1 MTLLLDQNLSPRLVD
16 RLASSFAGSMHV
28 RSVALERADD
38 PAIWRHAL
46 DHGYAIVT
54 KDSDFAERTQVSNPH
69 PKIVWI
75 RRPNCSTTD
84 VENMLIRHR
93 DDIER
98 LESDPGLR
106 YLILL

>member
-1 MTLLLDQNLSPRLVD
+1 MKLLLDENLSPRLVE
-16 RLASSFAGSMHV
+16 RLAVSFAGSMHV

-38 PAIWRHAL
+38 PEIWRHAL

-54 KDSDFAERTQVSNPH
+54 KDSDFAERAQVSNPY

-75 RRPNCSTTD
+75 RRPNCSTSD
-84 VENMLIRHR
+84 VEAMLMRHR
-93 DDIER
+93 EDIER
-98 LESDPGLR
+98 LDSDPGLR